1 MIDFSDDWQNFKSY
15 KAVSSEMAFIIWRA
29 RVFWSDYVPG
39 PDISTELISTE
50 KKNERVLRI
59 YSSAKLEGKK
69 LQNPLAQT
77 SIFYLYK
84 GIQWGSR
91 TFLNQSVQQSLLNK
105 WCTQKRSKNGIFCM
119 MGNHMLH
126 LTKIAWIIT
135 IRLNIWTC
143 LTSD

>member
-50 KKNERVLRI
+50 KKKERVLRI

>member
-59 YSSAKLEGKK
+59 YSSAKLEEKK